1 MNKPR
6 TSDFKRGDTF
16 LLTCTH
22 KVDDEAESVEGFEI
36 RSQLRNK
43 FGQLVAELNATA
55 ADQTE
60 DPGVFYLSPEDAD
73 TSQWDVGDLSCDI
86 EITNGGVIRST
97 VTFIVPC
104 VDDITK

>member
-1 MNKPR
+1 MTAPR

-22 KVDDEAESVEGFEI
+22 KVSDVATSVTGFTI
-36 RSQLRNK
+36 RSQVRNR
-43 FGQLVAELNATA
+43 FGQLVAELNATLA
-55 ADQTE
+55 NQVTS
-60 DPGVFYLSPEDAD
+60 PGVFYLAPDDPD
-73 TSQWDVGDLSCDI
+73 TSQWDVGDLSCDV